1 MLSTLEKIRYFLVLA
16 VCFWLTHVASPVV
29 SEPQSITNEAVIL
42 SDRFETDPETEEY
55 IFSGDV
61 EIYFEGMQLNAK
73 HTRRFH

>member
-1 MLSTLEKIRYFLVLA
+1 MLSTLEKVCYFLAFAASFL
-16 VCFWLTHVASPVV
+16 LTQIASPVV

>member
-1 MLSTLEKIRYFLVLA
+1 MLSTLEKIRYFLFLA

-61 EIYFEGMQLNAK
+61 EIYFEGMQLNVK